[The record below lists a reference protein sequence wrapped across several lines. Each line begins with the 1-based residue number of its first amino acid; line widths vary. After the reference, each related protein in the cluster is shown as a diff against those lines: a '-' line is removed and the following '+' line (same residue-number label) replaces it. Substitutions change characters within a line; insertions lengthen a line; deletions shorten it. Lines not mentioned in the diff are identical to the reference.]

1 MYFLQWKIRHVMQPD
16 VIEGVFQN
24 YLFAFDFPYGIDGNE
39 SQTAD
44 FPRIFFYHK
53 HNYFCRYLKK
63 G

>member
-1 MYFLQWKIRHVMQPD
+1 MYFLQWKIRHAMQPD

-44 FPRIFFYHK
+44 FPRIFF
-53 HNYFCRYLKK
+53 LSQT
-63 G
+63 